1 LNQGATIFSND
12 PQDTETKISIT
23 ASVKQHIS
31 IEPSTKVLLQGYY
44 GDKITQEVT
53 IVSLEE
59 QALNITNIT
68 SDIDSKIKYK
78 LKTVKNGKKFGL
90 EIKTRSGLK
99 DSFQG
104 KVTLETNSQKK
115 PKLELSVMGKVQK
128 EIKVTPQS
136 LYFGIIDTKMKT
148 IDPKSLERTV
158 MVSVIRG
165 DDIIIEKIE
174 ASSDW
179 IMAEKE
185 STRKGEEY
193 TIIIKLDRNKLPKGE
208 FKEKITIHTKNKKI
222 SEVADVIIEGKVL

>member
-1 LNQGATIFSND
+1 MNQGATIFSND
-12 PQDTETKISIT
+12 PQNPETKISIT
-23 ASVKQHIS
+23 ASIKQHIS
-31 IEPSTKVLLQGYY
+31 IEPSTQVLLQGYY
-44 GDKITQEVT
+44 GDEVTKEVT

-59 QALNITNIT
+59 QVFNITDIT
-68 SDIDSKIKYK
+68 SDINSKIKYK
-78 LKTVKNGKKFGL
+78 LKTIKKGKEFSL

-99 DSFQG
+99 DSFRG

-128 EIKVTPQS
+128 EIKVTPQF

-158 MVSVIRG
+158 MVSAIRG

-174 ASSDW
+174 ASSGW